1 MKINAGAAKSYAK
14 ALFDLARE
22 RNQAD
27 QIQTELDQI
36 AQQIAGDAELMAVL
50 GRPWVTPAVK
60 QQIAK
65 SVGER
70 LQLSK
75 LGQDFLALVAAHG
88 RADHLAAIAETYR
101 GMLDAAHGRVRA
113 RVRTAVPLTEADRTA
128 LGQRLGRAL
137 ASNAGSA
144 KPLDVVIEEVLDKH
158 LLGGFVAEVG
168 SLVLDGSLDGPA
180 RADAGAPGE
189 RVGERRHDQGRRDQ
203 RDHQDAS
210 SQGFEARDRPRRR
223 SAA

>member
-1 MKINAGAAKSYAK
+1 VKINAGAAKSYAK

-27 QIQTELDQI
+27 QIQTEIDQI

-75 LGQDFLALVAAHG
+75 LGQDFLALVASHG

-113 RVRTAVPLTEADRTA
+113 RVRTAGPLTAADRTA
-128 LGQRLGRAL
+128 LGERLGRAL

-158 LLGGFVAEVG
+158 LLGGFVAEIG
-168 SLVLDGSLDGPA
+168 SMVVDGSLDGQLA
-180 RADAGAPGE
+180 RLRE
-189 RVGERRHDQGRRDQ
+189 RLVKG
-203 RDHQDAS
+203 
-210 SQGFEARDRPRRR
+210 
-223 SAA
+223 

>member
-1 MKINAGAAKSYAK
+1 VKINTGAAKSYAK

-27 QIQTELDQI
+27 QIQTEIDQV
-36 AQQIAGDAELMAVL
+36 AALMASDSQLTAVL
-50 GRPWVTPAVK
+50 GRPWVTAAVK

-75 LGQDFLALVAAHG
+75 LGADFLTLVATHG
-88 RADHLAAIAETYR
+88 RADHLVAIAEVYR
-101 GMLDAAHGRVRA
+101 SLLDAAHGRVRA

-137 ASNAGSA
+137 ASKAGSA
-144 KPLDVVIEEVLDKH
+144 KPVDVVIEEVQDNH
-158 LLGGFVAEVG
+158 LLGGFVAEIG
-168 SLVLDGSLDGPA
+168 SLVVDGSLDGQLA
-180 RADAGAPGE
+180 RLRE
-189 RVGERRHDQGRRDQ
+189 RLVKG
-203 RDHQDAS
+203 
-210 SQGFEARDRPRRR
+210 
-223 SAA
+223 